1 MKYLLDTNAFIY
13 SLCNPSE
20 LTESA
25 KNIIISEKD
34 LFVSIVSFWEIAI
47 KQTLGKL
54 SIKSSVPELEKIC
67 KERSIEII
75 NLTSEEIEGIKTL
88 PQIHRDPFDRIIIS
102 QAQKRNLTIV
112 TSDTI
117 IPQYAVNVAW

>member
-25 KNIIISEKD
+25 KNIITSEKD